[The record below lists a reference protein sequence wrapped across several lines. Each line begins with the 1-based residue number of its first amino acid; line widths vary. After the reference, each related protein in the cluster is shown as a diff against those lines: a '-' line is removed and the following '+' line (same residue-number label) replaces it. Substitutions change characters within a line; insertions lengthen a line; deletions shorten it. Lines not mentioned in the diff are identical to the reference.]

1 VADDWGE
8 DSGMSIGGV
17 FDGSLRSEG
26 SGARLKLGIDL
37 PILPTINLVDAKVP
51 GFRRGGVIPG
61 RGPSRSQVAAQAAEG
76 SRAKLAALH
85 RQHGAPEAAG
95 GRAPGRRQGGAD
107 APTSGHTHAG
117 GGGGARPA
125 HGIGAGLVLAPG
137 VGMAGR
143 GGAGVRRRHEV
154 APGVPCPSCA
164 AGITKPV
171 R

>member
-1 VADDWGE
+1 MADDWGE

-26 SGARLKLGIDL
+26 NGARLKLGIDL
-37 PILPTINLVDAKVP
+37 PILPTINLVNTTIP
-51 GFRRGGVIPG
+51 GFRRGGVIG
-61 RGPSRSQVAAQAAEG
+61 KGPSAAQAAE
-76 SRAKLAALH
+76 SRASAQGRTVLPP
-85 RQHGAPEAAG
+85 APRG
-95 GRAPGRRQGGAD
+95 QGGQN
-107 APTSGHTHAG
+107 APTCGRGFAGTDPTAPSGHVHHG
-117 GGGGARPA
+117 QGGARPA
-125 HGIGAGLVLAPG
+125 HGIGAGLVLSPG

-143 GGAGVRRRHEV
+143 GGAGVRRRHEI